1 MGSAVAILQAMF
13 WTCATL
19 CLHHH
24 FFYPISIRLAAGLR
38 RHVSARPDTS
48 QTTAD
53 LVPMT
58 LIIPAHNEAA
68 HVERKIRNIKEIDY
82 PSEHLRIVLALDGCA
97 DETKECA
104 IAAAQQYL
112 SRHDAEILEYQC
124 NVGKLAVL
132 NAQIARSTTPI
143 VAVSDTSALI
153 APDAMTRAAKHFQ
166 NPGTGFV
173 AATYRLL
180 DALSP
185 GEKAYNDYLVRIR
198 RDEAA
203 LDSPLGVHGSLY
215 FFRKDLWEPLPAD
228 TINDDFVLPMRI
240 VARGYRGIYDPQIV
254 SFEMERPTILQE
266 FRRRVRIGAGNLQQ
280 TARLWRLSDPR
291 RPWIAFMFTSGKG
304 LRPLMP
310 FIAIVGLLAG
320 LGLAVAGHELYGWV
334 IGLGLATSFISKATS
349 HWIPYYQPRLL
360 AWIGYLVDGYC
371 ASLLG
376 SLKYLVGRRISY
388 WQRSSKHG
396 ALPPFDICWKSAAAL
411 PTAAGRAS

>member
-1 MGSAVAILQAMF
+1 
-13 WTCATL
+13 
-19 CLHHH
+19 
-24 FFYPISIRLAAGLR
+24 
-38 RHVSARPDTS
+38 
-48 QTTAD
+48 
-53 LVPMT
+53 MT